1 MAGTRMIKNEQRGWY
16 EVIIS
21 LNRPTPWMWI
31 STCGSRSDFI
41 ISLSSQKGETDRDRL
56 AYIEEELSKRKGNT
70 IREGEEVEKAFD
82 PQEELFRIVEK
93 YKLDAKVQKETEE
106 GSVTNS
112 LGMLTSIP
120 EVDLGME

>member
-1 MAGTRMIKNEQRGWY
+1 LYFLPLAGARIQADT
-16 EVIIS
+16 
-21 LNRPTPWMWI
+21 
-31 STCGSRSDFI
+31 
-41 ISLSSQKGETDRDRL
+41 RL

-70 IREGEEVEKAFD
+70 IREGESVEQPYD

-93 YKLDAKVQKETEE
+93 YKLDVAKKETEE

>member
-1 MAGTRMIKNEQRGWY
+1 VE
-16 EVIIS
+16 
-21 LNRPTPWMWI
+21 RP
-31 STCGSRSDFI
+31 
-41 ISLSSQKGETDRDRL
+41 
-56 AYIEEELSKRKGNT
+56 Y
-70 IREGEEVEKAFD
+70 D

-93 YKLDAKVQKETEE
+93 YKLDAKVQKEGEE

>member
-1 MAGTRMIKNEQRGWY
+1 MQRP
-16 EVIIS
+16 EKELKS
-21 LNRPTPWMWI
+21 
-31 STCGSRSDFI
+31 
-41 ISLSSQKGETDRDRL
+41 RL

-70 IREGEEVEKAFD
+70 IREGEAVETPYD
-82 PQEELFRIVEK
+82 PQEELFKIVEK
-93 YKLDAKVQKETEE
+93 YKLDAKVMKETEE

>member
-1 MAGTRMIKNEQRGWY
+1 M
-16 EVIIS
+16 
-21 LNRPTPWMWI
+21 
-31 STCGSRSDFI
+31 
-41 ISLSSQKGETDRDRL
+41 

-70 IREGEEVEKAFD
+70 IREGEQVEKPFD

-93 YKLDAKVQKETEE
+93 YKLDSKVQKETEE